1 MIILDDLKNRVLDG
15 EYPGRED
22 ALKLTE
28 APLEALCSAADEI
41 REWFCG
47 SAVELCAIVN
57 AKSGLCSEDCRFCA
71 QSASGNL
78 SAAESYPLEEKRI
91 VDSAVRNYS
100 EGINRF
106 SIVTSG
112 RKMSD
117 DELELIC
124 SAVQTIKEKTQ
135 LKVCASIG
143 LLEGRQFERL
153 REAGITRIHN
163 NLETSRRFFTQICTT
178 HSYDDKLISIQAAK
192 KAGLE
197 VCSGGIIGLGET
209 IEDRVDMALELREL
223 EAVSVPVNLLNP
235 IPGTPFENNAVTAYD
250 EVRRTVAIYR
260 FILPRAFIRLAG
272 GRGLMPDGGQRCFS
286 SGANAAITGDMLT
299 THGIR
304 TGDDIVMLKKM
315 GFEVQ

>member
-15 EYPGRED
+15 EYPGREEVLEL
-22 ALKLTE
+22 AE

-41 REWFCG
+41 RERFCG

-71 QSASGNL
+71 QSVSGNL
-78 SAAESYPLEEKRI
+78 SAVEFYPLEEKRI
-91 VDSAVRNYS
+91 VDSAVRNYN
-100 EGINRF
+100 EGVSRF
-106 SIVTSG
+106 SIVASG
-112 RKMSD
+112 RKISD
-117 DELELIC
+117 DEIELIC
-124 SAVQTIKEKTQ
+124 SAVETVKAKTV

-143 LLEGRQFERL
+143 LLDGRQFERL

-163 NLETSRRFFTQICTT
+163 NLETSRRFFPRICTT
-178 HSYDDKLISIQAAK
+178 HSYDHKLTSIRAARE
-192 KAGLE
+192 AGLE

-223 EAVSVPVNLLNP
+223 GAVSVPVNLLNP
-235 IPGTPFENNAVTAYD
+235 IPGTPFEDNAVTVYD
-250 EVRRTVAIYR
+250 EVCRTVAIYR
-260 FILPRAFIRLAG
+260 FILPCAFIRLAG
-272 GRGLMPDGGQRCFS
+272 GRGLMPDGGQRCFR

-299 THGIR
+299 TYGIS
-304 TGDDIVMLKKM
+304 TGDDIFMLKKM